1 LRAWLTELATIV
13 LRFDRSSLE
22 PGYVLR
28 CTTGVAIPLVAAT
41 LLGHPALG
49 VAAALGAFI
58 TGFTSLQGVYR
69 TRMTAVLAAAF
80 GMALTSFIGALAANS
95 TIGIVAATA
104 VAGYAYGVV
113 AQRGQ
118 AASTVALNSLVAFVL
133 FSAQAAPARGALE
146 QSGLVFGGGLIQ
158 ATLLLLAWP
167 LARLDVERAT
177 LADAYRD
184 LAAYA
189 RTVAQGSSTLP
200 PMAPFTTARRVL
212 ADAQPFAR
220 AGEMAR
226 VDRVLEDTEAIRNR
240 LGAINAIAV
249 QAADASDLRA
259 LANVVA
265 THLAAIAKVL
275 TGDRGQHLERVRD
288 ATIGAFDRYEASL
301 ATDSLERPI
310 VEDLLT
316 HLRDATQAA
325 MVLSTGRLLGFSLV
339 SKPRP
344 ASYVENRT
352 VWFGRDSLRFAIV
365 LSIAMVLGRHFAAD
379 RGYWIPLTAALVLKP
394 DLQTTFVRG
403 IARIAG
409 TLLGAVVATGVI
421 VLVRGNGELQVV
433 ATILA
438 AAAAYLTFNP
448 NYGVFTLSITSFVV
462 LVLAIRGLPGTT
474 TLEARVLDTLA
485 GGTLAMLGYLALPSW
500 ERKRTRALLADLIE
514 AQSQLADA
522 ILQAYANPSDGARL
536 AIERKQAAIW
546 RIRTTVEASIDRTRR
561 EPYKP
566 HTIGAARALRIL
578 AASQRFALANLA
590 LETGLDTLPS
600 IANAGALLPFADA
613 LNARMEMLATALRE
627 SQRLGSDDSLDD
639 AFARLESALD
649 RSNLESRFVLDH
661 ARGYLEA
668 TTRLAR
674 LVGVKQS
681 EVGSGVDS
689 A

>member
-22 PGYVLR
+22 PGFVLR
-28 CTTGVAIPLVAAT
+28 CTTGVAIPLVTAT

-80 GMALTSFIGALAANS
+80 GMALTSFVGALAANS
-95 TIGIVAATA
+95 TVAIVAATA
-104 VAGYAYGVV
+104 LAGYAYGIV

-133 FSAQAAPARGALE
+133 FSAQAARPFGALE
-146 QSGLVFGGGLIQ
+146 QSALVFAGGLIQ
-158 ATLLLLAWP
+158 AALLLLAWP

-177 LADAYRD
+177 LADAYRT
-184 LAAYA
+184 LGAYA
-189 RTVAQGSSTLP
+189 RAIAQGSSTLP
-200 PMAPFTTARRVL
+200 PMAPFAAARRIL

-226 VDRVLEDTEAIRNR
+226 VDRILEDTEAIRNR
-240 LGAINAIAV
+240 LGAIDAIVV
-249 QAADASDLRA
+249 QEADGSDLRA

-265 THLAAIAKVL
+265 AHLSAIAKVL
-275 TGDRGQHLERVRD
+275 AGDRGQDLEAVRD
-288 ATIGAFDRYEASL
+288 TTIAAFDRYEASL
-301 ATDSLERPI
+301 AADALERPI
-310 VEDLLT
+310 ADDLLT

-325 MVLSTGRLLGFSLV
+325 MMLSTGRLLGFSLV
-339 SKPRP
+339 SKPRLG
-344 ASYVENRT
+344 SYVENRT
-352 VWFGRDSLRFAIV
+352 VWFGRDSLRFAVV
-365 LSIAMVLGRHFAAD
+365 LSIAMILGRHFAAD

-409 TLLGAVVATGVI
+409 TLLGAVVATAVI
-421 VLVRGNGELQVV
+421 ALVRGNGELQIV

-500 ERKRTRALLADLIE
+500 ERKRTRALLADLIA
-514 AQSQLADA
+514 AQSRLADA
-522 ILQAYANPSDGARL
+522 ILHAYANPSEGARD
-536 AIERKQAAIW
+536 AIERKQATIW
-546 RIRTTVEASIDRTRR
+546 KIRTTVEASIDRTRR

-590 LETGLDTLPS
+590 LETGLDTLDS
-600 IANAGALLPFADA
+600 IPNAGALLPFADA
-613 LNARMEMLATALRE
+613 LNARMEALAAALRE
-627 SQRLGSDDSLDD
+627 SRRVGSDDSLAG
-639 AFARLESALD
+639 AFAHLQSALD
-649 RSNLESRFVLDH
+649 PSNPESRFVLDH

-674 LVGVKQS
+674 LVGVK
-681 EVGSGVDS
+681 
-689 A
+689 